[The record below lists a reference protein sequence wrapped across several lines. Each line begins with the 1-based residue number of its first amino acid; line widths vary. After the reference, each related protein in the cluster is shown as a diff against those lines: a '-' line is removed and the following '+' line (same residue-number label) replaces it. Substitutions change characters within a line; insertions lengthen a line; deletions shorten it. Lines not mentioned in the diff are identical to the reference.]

1 MLAGTAILLYLV
13 SGFVSFVIGGRLP
26 RQCQLFSPRCCCS
39 SARHRQRLK
48 YVPHISFAVCLYRT
62 PSLRVRCSRSPPLSV
77 FLSRSLSLALLL
89 QRGQCNCKI
98 ELFMAIVRQSIEIEI
113 KCCCQRAAAA
123 SASAST
129 VVVGFFC
136 CCLWHV
142 RTAIFQFFFPSP
154 LPSVCRIYLFLF
166 ILTFWLGLACVRL
179 ELWFKVSVSGSIW
192 QAIDCR
198 NVPVCCLT
206 HSILSLSLLH
216 TVLLHLACCAS
227 HKPSQICRHFAW
239 LLPLFGN
246 GTICIWKCCMFN
258 SCNILISC
266 RGCCHCRCHSRCDSI
281 RFALL
286 FSIFFDF
293 FVFHCEIYMFFQ
305 FLFYLNSLRRLEGSN
320 RIYV

>member
-39 SARHRQRLK
+39 SAQHRPRLK
-48 YVPHISFAVCLYRT
+48 YVPRRSFAVCLYRT

-77 FLSRSLSLALLL
+77 FLFLSRSLSLALLQ

-113 KCCCQRAAAA
+113 KCCCQRAAAASA

-206 HSILSLSLLH
+206 HSVLSLS
-216 TVLLHLACCAS
+216 VSLAHCPAALGMLC
-227 HKPSQICRHFAW
+227 KPQAESDLSPISLGFCLFLAMEQFV
-239 LLPLFGN
+239 FGN
-246 GTICIWKCCMFN
+246 VACLTLATSSSAAAAAATVAATVDAIQF
-258 SCNILISC
+258 
-266 RGCCHCRCHSRCDSI
+266 D
-281 RFALL
+281 LL
-286 FSIFFDF
+286 CFFP
-293 FVFHCEIYMFFQ
+293 
-305 FLFYLNSLRRLEGSN
+305 FYLTSLLTISTAKFTCSSSSSSSW
-320 RIYV
+320 IL